1 MNKQTKIGI
10 GIAIIL
16 LLGYCYWKPK
26 TNENTTAPTP
36 SPIPTPEGA
45 EPIVETTPEIP
56 KGAEP
61 IAEPIVI
68 PKGAEPIV
76 LGEVPIVSDKPI
88 VSTDNFVPIVSVS
101 DIVPDLGD
109 INKELQIPII
119 VETKNCVVTSF
130 DCTSSTNKTIQIP
143 MDADC
148 NTYQP
153 AKPNCM
159 KSPDLVFPDFLPKP
173 TPKPTTK
180 DCVLEY
186 YNCTNYSYETIQIDM
201 NADCNSYQPAKPN
214 CMKPSNDLVFPDFL
228 PPTDVLGSSNMGR
241 YLQDN
246 PVLPIDIQFD
256 DYVPDYIPQDD
267 YVIKGGGGSAGY
279 KRYDVIESDF
289 KANNM
294 ILT

>member
-1 MNKQTKIGI
+1 MVHKQTSMNKKTKIGI
-10 GIAIIL
+10 GIAILL
-16 LLGYCYWKPK
+16 LLGYTYWKPK
-26 TNENTTAPTP
+26 YNKNTAAPTP
-36 SPIPTPEGA
+36 PPPPTP
-45 EPIVETTPEIP
+45 TPEIP

-61 IAEPIVI
+61 IVEPIVI

-76 LGEVPIVSDKPI
+76 LGKVPIVSDKPI
-88 VSTDNFVPIVSVS
+88 VPADNFVPIVSVS

-130 DCTSSTNKTIQIP
+130 DCTTSTNKTIQIP

-159 KSPDLVFPDFLPKP
+159 KRPDLVFPEP

-180 DCVLEY
+180 DCVLES

-214 CMKPSNDLVFPDFL
+214 CMKSPDLVFPDFL

-246 PVLPIDIQFD
+246 PVLPIDF
-256 DYVPDYIPQDD
+256 YVPDYIPQDD
-267 YVIKGGGGSAGY
+267 YVIKGGGGGGY